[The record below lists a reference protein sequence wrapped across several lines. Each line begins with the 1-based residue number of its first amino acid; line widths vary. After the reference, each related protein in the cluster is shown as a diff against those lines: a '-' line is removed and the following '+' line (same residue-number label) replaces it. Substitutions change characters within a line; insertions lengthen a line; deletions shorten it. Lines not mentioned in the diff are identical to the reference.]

1 MVRAGMPLWS
11 VLCLVCLTGQVAATP
26 PGQPA
31 DTAPAIS
38 CEQPTNSPALAP
50 PKSEADVISLINSWM
65 AYKET
70 VSQMETWWR
79 ERSEQPDALA
89 IKPVS
94 PVPGGAISQHRTDL
108 RPATMATPQRPHHR
122 QRPYT
127 ASATEFGCPPSV
139 CSKASPTGPNT
150 TSYNQSYEQAEQLYR
165 QSEELYLRQLE
176 LQRAKQ
182 GR

>member
-11 VLCLVCLTGQVAATP
+11 VLCLVSLTGQVAATP

-38 CEQPTNSPALAP
+38 CEQPTNSTAVAP

-70 VSQMETWWR
+70 TSQMETWWR
-79 ERSEQPDALA
+79 ERSRQPDALA
-89 IKPVS
+89 VKPVS

-108 RPATMATPQRPHHR
+108 RPATMATPQRPHYR

-127 ASATEFGCPPSV
+127 APATEFGCPPSV
-139 CSKASPTGPNT
+139 CASPHDQRQQQ
-150 TSYNQSYEQAEQLYR
+150 YQQAVQLYR
-165 QSEELYLRQLE
+165 QAEELYRRQLE
-176 LQRAKQ
+176 LQRAEQ